1 MHIEY
6 QFLTGETVEIE
17 VPDHIGE
24 VSIAIERDML
34 NSNRRETR
42 RHNSLSRMEEAGCQF
57 ADASVSVTELLLKT
71 EDNRRLFDAVRHLL
85 PQQQALIWQVFYEEK
100 SLAAIARES
109 GVTEGAVRHRL
120 SKIYKRLQS
129 FLK

>member
-1 MHIEY
+1 MHIKY
-6 QFLTGETVEIE
+6 QFLTGETVEVD

-24 VSIAIERDML
+24 VSIAIERDMQ

-42 RHNSLSRMEEAGCQF
+42 RHNSISRMEEAGCQF
-57 ADASVSVTELLLKT
+57 ADSGGNVAELLLKA
-71 EDNRRLFDAVRHLL
+71 EDNRQLFDAVQHLL
-85 PQQQALIWQVFYEEK
+85 PQQQELIWQVFYEEN

>member
-1 MHIEY
+1 MHIQY
-6 QFLTGETVEIE
+6 QFLTGETLEID

-24 VSIAIERDML
+24 VCVEIDRDTQ

-57 ADASVSVTELLLKT
+57 ADASVNVAELLLRN
-71 EDNRRLFDAVRHLL
+71 EDNRRLFDAVQHLL
-85 PQQQALIWQVFYEEK
+85 PQQQDLIWQVFYEEK
-100 SLAAIARES
+100 SLASIARES

>member
-1 MHIEY
+1 MHIKY
-6 QFLTGETVEIE
+6 QFLTGETVEID

-57 ADASVSVTELLLKT
+57 ADASVSVTELLLRN
-71 EDNRRLFDAVRHLL
+71 EDNRQLFDAVRHLL
-85 PQQQALIWQVFYEEK
+85 PQQQELIWQVFYEEM

>member
-1 MHIEY
+1 MHIKY
-6 QFLTGETVEIE
+6 QFLTGETVEVD

-24 VSIAIERDML
+24 VSIAIERDVQ
-34 NSNRRETR
+34 NSDRRETR
-42 RHNSLSRMEEAGCQF
+42 RHDSISRMEEAGCQF
-57 ADASVSVTELLLKT
+57 ADASVSVAELLLRN
-71 EDNRRLFDAVRHLL
+71 EDNRQLFDAVRHLL
-85 PQQQALIWQVFYEEK
+85 PQQQELIWQVFYEEMA
-100 SLAAIARES
+100 LAAIARES